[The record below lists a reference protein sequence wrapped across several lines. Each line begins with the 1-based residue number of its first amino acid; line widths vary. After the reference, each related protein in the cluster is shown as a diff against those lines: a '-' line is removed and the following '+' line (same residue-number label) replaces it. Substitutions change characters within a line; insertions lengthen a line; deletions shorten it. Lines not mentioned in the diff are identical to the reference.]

1 MTTLNVKER
10 LKLIQGMCLQLVGTT
25 SRIDKEDIVRNF
37 RSKDQQL
44 SEDIDYVF
52 EILSGVHKLGFT
64 FISVNIPSNIQYA
77 LDGSLKDYLAP
88 LYSLKSFSRESI
100 ADVCSMYY
108 CTSQYLSPILNRH
121 WKVGINKSQLP
132 KEDISPML
140 AKKYD
145 PLKHCKQ
152 DHLYY
157 ITEKLDG
164 NRCLA
169 KYDIEKNQWV
179 FLSRS
184 GKTLKVNFDMKD
196 LSKEYIYDGE
206 ILSKNQMLSPG
217 QRNFNT
223 LSGIINS
230 DNDPNKSNLVYNV
243 FDIANVDHHYGLRR
257 ILLND
262 TFKNNTSSNVVL
274 LPVLATSN
282 NEHIYQTV
290 TSLLNDIENKGGEGV
305 MINDGAAKYQHKRT
319 DMLLKVKSTYTM
331 DMRVLDIEEGSSKY
345 EGMVG
350 ALYCI
355 AKDGNIEYSCKV
367 GSGLSDSERLAWFEH
382 EELII
387 GKIIEVAFFSASQCS
402 SAEGT
407 TRYSLRFP
415 RFKGIRK
422 DKDDTSVD

>member
-1 MTTLNVKER
+1 MDVKER

-25 SRIDKEDIVRNF
+25 SRIDKEGIIRNF
-37 RSKDQQL
+37 KAKDQQL

-52 EILSGVHKLGFT
+52 EILSSVHKLGFT
-64 FISVNIPSNIQYA
+64 FISINIPSNEQNS
-77 LDGSLKDYLAP
+77 LDASLKDYLAP
-88 LYSLKSFSRESI
+88 LYSLKSFTRESI
-100 ADVCSMYY
+100 ATACSMYY
-108 CTSQYLSPILNRH
+108 CTSQYLNPILNRH
-121 WKVGINKSQLP
+121 WRVGINKSQLP

-169 KYDIEKNQWV
+169 MYNVENCNWV
-179 FLSRS
+179 FFSRS
-184 GKTLKVNFDMKD
+184 GKLLKVNFDMKD
-196 LSKEYIYDGE
+196 LPKEYIYDGE
-206 ILSKNQMLSPG
+206 ILSRSQMYNPG

-230 DNDPNKSNLVYNV
+230 DNDPNKTNLVYNV
-243 FDIANVDHHYGLRR
+243 FDIANVDNHYGLRR
-257 ILLND
+257 IMLAEA
-262 TFKNNTSSNVVL
+262 FKNNTSNNVIL

-282 NEHIYQTV
+282 SEHLCQTV
-290 TSLLNDIENKGGEGV
+290 TSLLNDIENRGGEGV
-305 MINDGAAKYQHKRT
+305 MINDGTAKYQHKRT
-319 DMLLKVKSTYTM
+319 DVLLKVKSTYTM
-331 DMRVLDIEEGSSKY
+331 DMRVLDIEEGSGKY

-350 ALYCI
+350 ALYCV

-367 GSGLSDSERLAWFEH
+367 GSGLSDSERLAWFDH

-387 GKIIEVAFFSASQCS
+387 GKIVEVAFFSTSQCS

-415 RFKGIRK
+415 RFKGVRN
-422 DKDDTSVD
+422 DKNDTSVD